1 MQRTKS
7 LENLKKSNRLVKV
20 ELQKK
25 KMPHFA
31 HFPRPGESD
40 LYVSRIPDDFDGVN
54 QANYQF
60 HFLYSC

>member
-40 LYVSRIPDDFDGVN
+40 PLYGVTSHDQLKFVSCLFAD
-54 QANYQF
+54 
-60 HFLYSC
+60 HL